1 MPEQPITPT
10 DPVSITLSD
19 GVERELRYTLG
30 SMRRL
35 RKKYG
40 KSLLDKDALLA
51 LDEETIPDL
60 IFEGLSSKEGL
71 TADDVADL
79 LDTRKLKETIE
90 KFFEAFV
97 GALPEKNETAPLTVQ

>member
-1 MPEQPITPT
+1 MSEEITPT
-10 DPVSITLSD
+10 DSVSIILSD

-40 KSLLDKDALLA
+40 KSLLDKEALLA

-60 IFEGLSSKEGL
+60 IFEGLSQKEGL
-71 TADDVADL
+71 TADAVADL

-90 KFFEAFV
+90 KFFEAFA
-97 GALPEKNETAPLTVQ
+97 GALPEKNGTSPATVQ